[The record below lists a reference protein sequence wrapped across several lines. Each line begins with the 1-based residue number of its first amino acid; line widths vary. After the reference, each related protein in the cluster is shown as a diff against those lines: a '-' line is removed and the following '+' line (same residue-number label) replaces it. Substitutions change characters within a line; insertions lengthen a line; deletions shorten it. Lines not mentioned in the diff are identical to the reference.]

1 MTAARNPHYP
11 HLLSPIT
18 VGSQVLSNRVIMGS
32 MHTRLEYGE
41 RAVERLAAFFG
52 ERARGGTG
60 LIITGGVAPNWEG
73 RIEEEALTLER
84 EDQLHEH
91 RPITEAVHRH
101 GGRILLQ
108 VLHTGAYA
116 KHGDIV
122 GISEVQ
128 SPINNR
134 APRKLT
140 SAEIEKTIEDFVNC
154 CRLAIAAG
162 YDGVEFMGSEGYF
175 LNQCVAPRMNN
186 RTDEWGGTSEKRRRI
201 PVEVVRRTRAALGAG
216 PIICYRMSGTDLV
229 EGGQT
234 AEEVDALAREL
245 EAAGADMLNIGVGWH
260 EAVVPTIAYM
270 APRGAFIFAAKRIKS
285 VVRVPVVG
293 SNRINMPEVGEQLIA
308 NGDVDMVSLA
318 RPMLADPAFVNKSA
332 AGRAQEI
339 NTCIACNQACLDLI
353 FSEQPASCLVN
364 PKAGHETEFVEGKA
378 AVSRR
383 IAVVGAGPAGLSCAI
398 NAAERG
404 HGVTLFD
411 ADSKIGG
418 QINLAHRIPG
428 KTEFGEMLRYYRT
441 RLATL
446 NVDVRLNTTATV
458 EMLKAGGF
466 DAVVVATG
474 ILPRKPDIDGID
486 HPKVV
491 SYIDVITGRREI
503 GKRVAI
509 IGTGGIGYDVA
520 VMLTHPEHAP
530 ESIDDYLA
538 AWGVDAAI
546 SSPGGLQSPVLHPSP
561 RAVALFQRGAGRPGE
576 RLGKSTGWIHRIELK
591 RRGVQTFAR
600 CVYRKID
607 DAGLHYSVD
616 GKDFLFEADNVVI
629 CAGQETNHALA
640 DALAAAGVT
649 VHRIGG
655 ARLAGELDA
664 VRATDEGMRLA
675 YSF

>member
-11 HLLSPIT
+11 HLLSPIR
-18 VGSQVLSNRVIMGS
+18 VGSQVLPNRVIMGS

-91 RPITEAVHRH
+91 LPITEAVHRH

-128 SPINNR
+128 SPINSR

-378 AVSRR
+378 PVSRR
-383 IAVVGAGPAGLSCAI
+383 IAVVGAGPAGLSCAV

-474 ILPRKPDIDGID
+474 ILPRKPDIAGLD

-530 ESIDDYLA
+530 ESIGDYLA

-546 SSPGGLQSPVLHPSP
+546 SSPGGLRPPVLHPSP

>member
-640 DALAAAGVT
+640 DALAGNSMPSGRRMKA
-649 VHRIGG
+649 
-655 ARLAGELDA
+655 
-664 VRATDEGMRLA
+664 
-675 YSF
+675 